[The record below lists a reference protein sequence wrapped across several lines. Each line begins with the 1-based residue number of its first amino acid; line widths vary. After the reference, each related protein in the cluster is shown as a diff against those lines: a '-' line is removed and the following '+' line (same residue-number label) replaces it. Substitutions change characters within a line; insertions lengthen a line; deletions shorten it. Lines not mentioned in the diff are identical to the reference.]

1 MLNQHWK
8 AKVIPRE
15 WQTHALARWIECGHH
30 GVVSVVTGGGKT
42 NFAHL
47 CIQEFQAKQ
56 PTMRIIIIV
65 PTLAL
70 LDQWYISLQED
81 LGVPDHD
88 IVCFSGQEKSDKMG
102 KVNLVVLNTART
114 LAASLASYP
123 VTFLIVDECHRTGSP
138 KNAKTLLGNH
148 AATLGLSATPVREY
162 DDGFDVYIKP
172 ALGDIIYE
180 YDYTKAL
187 ADRIISPFR
196 LVNVR
201 VVLLPDEKREYHRL
215 TQAAMRAYRSMEN
228 HDGSEDRVRILLQ
241 RRAQISSMATM
252 RIPVAAKIA
261 EQHKGFR
268 TIIFHER
275 IPAANRLSTILRDRR
290 QRPISYH
297 SHLAPATRRDNL
309 RLFRQ
314 GAFDILVTCRALDEG
329 LNVPDIAVAII
340 ASSTASERQRIQRLG
355 RVLRPASG
363 KDTALIYTLFATE
376 AEKRRLRN
384 EADRLEGATVVAWH
398 KASHIEN
405 GTHSP

>member
-1 MLNQHWK
+1 MSNQHWK
-8 AKVIPRE
+8 TKIVPRE
-15 WQTHALARWIECGHH
+15 WQIHALTRWIECGHH

-47 CIQEFQAKQ
+47 CIQEFRAKQ
-56 PTMRIIIIV
+56 PTVQVIVVV

-70 LDQWYISLQED
+70 LDQWHISLQED
-81 LGVPDHD
+81 LGVPEQD
-88 IVCFSGQEKSDKMG
+88 IVCFSGQEKGDQIG

-114 LAASLASYP
+114 FAASLAACSI
-123 VTFLIVDECHRTGSP
+123 TFLIVDECHRTGSP
-138 KNAKTLLGNH
+138 ENAKTLLGNH

-162 DDGFDVYIKP
+162 DDGFDTYIKP

-180 YDYTKAL
+180 YDYMKAL
-187 ADRIISPFR
+187 ADRVINPFR

-215 TQAAMRAYRSMEN
+215 TQAVMRAYRAMEN
-228 HDGSEDRVRILLQ
+228 HDGSEDRVKVLLQ

-261 EQHKGFR
+261 EQHQGLR

-275 IPAANRLSTILRDRR
+275 IPAANRLFTILRERR
-290 QRPISYH
+290 QRPASYH
-297 SHLAPATRRDNL
+297 SRLAPATRRDNL
-309 RLFRQ
+309 RLFRR

-329 LNVPDIAVAII
+329 LNVPDTAVAII

-355 RVLRPASG
+355 RVLRPAPG

-376 AEKRRLRN
+376 AEKQRLKK
-384 EADRLEGATVVAWH
+384 EADRLEGTASVAWY

-405 GTHSP
+405 GTYSP